1 MTPLQTV
8 TPPATDRKTTFLLAG
23 LIFFLFLLSLLLYT
37 FVHEGG
43 HALVGMALG
52 GRLTAFDV
60 NFFDLGAHA
69 GIDGSFTPAQNAL
82 IAAAGVSLPVLL
94 AVLFV
99 LATPKK
105 ANTVLEGFRLFVFL
119 GASSALLAW
128 VAIPWLVQAG
138 QTVADDSAGF
148 MGYTHFPAALV
159 SGAALVIFL
168 AAWAVFLALTGGIK
182 GLVARYR
189 ALPDD
194 LNLPSTRR
202 TFAGLAALGVLLG
215 LVSIAVPRLLP
226 DPLTTAP
233 DGYQLQAAVDLSAR
247 ALADESVYHLKLDQP
262 ASLSLFVALKDVKG
276 APVKVYL
283 VGPDG
288 YNETFLGVENPPF
301 DAGRATVN
309 PRALRLGPGEYDL
322 RITFQQCSGKVS
334 VYSRVYP

>member
-1 MTPLQTV
+1 MTQLQTAV
-8 TPPATDRKTTFLLAG
+8 PQAPNRKTAFLLSG
-23 LIFFLFLLSLLLYT
+23 LILFLFLLDLLLYT

-69 GIDGSFTPAQNAL
+69 SIDGSFTPAQNAL
-82 IAAAGVSLPVLL
+82 IAVAGVSLPVLL
-94 AVLFV
+94 CILFV

-105 ANTVLEGFRLFVFL
+105 VNTVLEGFRAFVFL

-138 QTVADDSAGF
+138 QTIADDSAGF
-148 MGYTHFPAALV
+148 MGYTHLPPALV
-159 SGAALVIFL
+159 SGAALAIFL
-168 AAWAVFLALTGGIK
+168 AAWAVFLAKVGGIK
-182 GLVARYR
+182 GLVARFR
-189 ALPDD
+189 VLPDD
-194 LNLPSTRR
+194 LGLPPARR

-215 LVSIAVPRLLP
+215 AVSIALPQVLP

-233 DGYQLQAAVDLSAR
+233 AGYQFQGTADLSASGYV
-247 ALADESVYHLKLDQP
+247 DESAYTLKLEAP
-262 ASLSLFVALKDVKG
+262 ASLSLFIALKDVKG
-276 APVKVYL
+276 APVKVHL

-288 YNETFLGVENPPF
+288 YDEIFLNVKEGEPF

-309 PRALRLGPGEYDL
+309 PHELTLGPGTYDL

-334 VYSRVYP
+334 VYSKLN